1 MSPLLIALIPGA
13 LIFLVALPCLWL
25 ALYAYKRGKQGRRS
39 PLTSKLL
46 RSPGQSIIPQIDE
59 ISGDIASDLTEL
71 VLCPLG
77 IFSVFMG
84 QLNWGTLQPTAWIIS
99 LYFSLALA
107 GMLFIARK
115 LSRRLKRRNELRL
128 GLDAEMAVGQEL
140 NQLMLQGCHVYH
152 DFPAE
157 EFNIDHVVVGPG
169 GVFAVETK
177 GRAKPD
183 KGRGALDAKVV
194 YDGEALRFPD
204 WHETKPIDQAKRQA
218 VWLSKWLSSAV
229 GVPIATRPALALP
242 GWFVERTKP
251 GNVIL
256 FNGKNP
262 QFLSKPSREGQLTAE
277 MIQRISHQLE
287 QRCRD
292 VEPAG
297 YRKDKK

>member
-1 MSPLLIALIPGA
+1 MKSAVFSLGSILLIMAVV
-13 LIFLVALPCLWL
+13 FSVAWL
-25 ALYAYKRGKQGRRS
+25 AIYVYRQGNKGRRS
-39 PLTSKLL
+39 PLTGKLL
-46 RSPGQSIIPQIDE
+46 RSPGQSLIPQINE
-59 ISGDIASDLTEL
+59 ISEKVEEVMFGLFMIPLATFAVLMGEL
-71 VLCPLG
+71 YWGLLKPTLG
-77 IFSVFMG
+77 NIGMMFF
-84 QLNWGTLQPTAWIIS
+84 
-99 LYFSLALA
+99 FALA
-107 GMLFIARK
+107 GMLFLARR
-115 LSRRLKRRNELRL
+115 LSRSLKRRNELRL

-194 YDGEALRFPD
+194 YDGEELRFPD
-204 WHETKPIDQAKRQA
+204 WNETKPIDQAKRQA

-229 GVPIATRPALALP
+229 GVPVATRPALALP

-262 QFLSKPSREGQLTAE
+262 QFLSKSSREGQLTAE